1 LDCPLGRPF
10 YGGDGNPDRVY
21 VCISPH
27 NMFGSNQ
34 DLLSYISDEHNDFH
48 GKCQNNNP
56 DSIGVYPIAS
66 TRAAAA
72 SPTVRYI

>member
-1 LDCPLGRPF
+1 MTILIGYMGVSAP
-10 YGGDGNPDRVY
+10 
-21 VCISPH
+21 I

-34 DLLSYISDEHNDFH
+34 DLLSYVSNEHNNFH

-56 DSIGVYPIAS
+56 DSIGIYPIAL

-72 SPTVRYI
+72 SPTVRYIGQGDRKDK